1 MFAVERLSVTRTAPR
16 CLDVSLW
23 DLFGMKSGTRREKV
37 KHYRRSPYKV
47 SITLLYASHLYF
59 VVFL

>member
-1 MFAVERLSVTRTAPR
+1 MFAVERLSITRTAPR

-37 KHYRRSPYKV
+37 KHYS
-47 SITLLYASHLYF
+47 LLTKEAGETDQEG
-59 VVFL
+59 